1 MAEDSIMQAWI
12 AREMRVRCHPTR
24 LWVPCDNIRGYDA
37 FIPCPQE
44 LMDKLAEDYSI
55 SKGWCDFKKESAS
68 ITPLVRVDAGATR
81 AFQKPQLE
89 QGKAV
94 RLAFLL
100 TVYADAPFV
109 ERLFSRIY
117 GSEHYYLLHV
127 DPSGASAD
135 FERSMR
141 ELAAR
146 HSNVFLSKDIPIV
159 YGASTATILL
169 TRAMAWFLNY
179 ASGWDYFLAVTG
191 SDYPLMPLPRLEKIL
206 VTQQV
211 CDDICLHICLSLCQ
225 LVCLSVC
232 LSVYQCVCMSV
243 YLTGC
248 MSVYLSIYPYVCL
261 SVRHGAVC
269 SISAYMSSM
278 SCITLV
284 ALSMHADSYPS

>member
-1 MAEDSIMQAWI
+1 MQAWI

-24 LWVPCDNIRGYDA
+24 LWVSCDTTRGYDA

-55 SKGWCDFKKESAS
+55 SKGWCDFSKESAA
-68 ITPLVRVDAGATR
+68 ITPLVRVDSGATR

-89 QGKAV
+89 QGKEV

-127 DPSGASAD
+127 DPSGSTAE

-169 TRAMAWFLNY
+169 TRAMAWFLKY

-191 SDYPLMPLPRLEKIL
+191 SDYPLMPLSRLEKIL
-206 VTQQV
+206 ITQQV
-211 CDDICLHICLSLCQ
+211 RVALCLCIYLSLCVHQ
-225 LVCLSVC
+225 SLCLSSCRSVCLSESLSVC
-232 LSVYQCVCMSV
+232 LSVSPPI
-243 YLTGC
+243 
-248 MSVYLSIYPYVCL
+248 SLSVCL
-261 SVRHGAVC
+261 PICLLCVVQIVEPHF
-269 SISAYMSSM
+269 
-278 SCITLV
+278 
-284 ALSMHADSYPS
+284 